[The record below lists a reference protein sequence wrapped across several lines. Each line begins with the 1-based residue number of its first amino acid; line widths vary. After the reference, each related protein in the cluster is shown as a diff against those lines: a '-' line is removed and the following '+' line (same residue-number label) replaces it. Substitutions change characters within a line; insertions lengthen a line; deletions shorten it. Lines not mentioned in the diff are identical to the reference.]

1 MVEAASC
8 LAPAD
13 LLVPEE
19 EEEAAAPA
27 GPLAAPSPEEP
38 APHPIALLSEVCD
51 KFIIL

>member
-51 KFIIL
+51 KFISL